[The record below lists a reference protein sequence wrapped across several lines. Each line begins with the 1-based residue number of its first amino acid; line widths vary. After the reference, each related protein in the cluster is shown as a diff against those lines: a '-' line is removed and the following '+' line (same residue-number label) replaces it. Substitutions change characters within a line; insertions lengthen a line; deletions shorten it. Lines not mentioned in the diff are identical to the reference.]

1 MFDTISDYP
10 LFGHRYTVMEFQWKK
25 GPSRKLSGFG
35 YVPGARGC
43 HLAPEFPGAR
53 CLVQGFSK
61 SGQVGYPWKGLSKC
75 SSEMLISG
83 R

>member
-35 YVPGARGC
+35 YEYQYTARVC
-43 HLAPEFPGAR
+43 VTLLF
-53 CLVQGFSK
+53 
-61 SGQVGYPWKGLSKC
+61 
-75 SSEMLISG
+75 
-83 R
+83 